1 MNVHI
6 EKREGRSILVYTH
19 KAHATLQW
27 RVYTLLD
34 VPEERREQA
43 KAKQERI
50 ALTRNCTVKT
60 VKLSCSPWVVD
71 VLVVNRLRGEN
82 V

>member
-60 VKLSCSPWVVD
+60 VKLSCSPWVAD